1 MGFNDTSVDFYIDAV
16 LTDHGRQQLAR
27 NDGSFSA
34 TRFRFGDDE
43 IDYRNWNALT
53 GSDNKDDKILDTPIF
68 EAFTNEI
75 IALRY
80 PLVTIR
86 NSTLQYIPLMVA
98 NPSTVSLKARTDTTG
113 GGVSIKVS
121 QQATKSQV
129 VIPAE
134 LVDFNY
140 IVQVD
145 NDLLYVANESPVSIQ
160 SYGVAQY
167 VLPADSGVST
177 AANGTQCTFTLRV
190 QTLST
195 TIFDLLAGAT
205 AAKPRTITTTIRMLG
220 QQSGLRV
227 DVPVSILE
235 FVG

>member
-121 QQATKSQV
+121 QQATNSQV

-134 LVDFNY
+134 LTSRTSLRSRSNRTEWLRTFCRPT
-140 IVQVD
+140 
-145 NDLLYVANESPVSIQ
+145 AGSPRRPTAHSAR
-160 SYGVAQY
+160 SR
-167 VLPADSGVST
+167 SGY
-177 AANGTQCTFTLRV
+177 R
-190 QTLST
+190 
-195 TIFDLLAGAT
+195 
-205 AAKPRTITTTIRMLG
+205 R
-220 QQSGLRV
+220 
-227 DVPVSILE
+227 
-235 FVG
+235 